1 MPRSKIRPKHKDST
15 FLSEPPL
22 WFRRLVNTVLLS
34 IGTILVI
41 NALAGANGLID
52 LLNTRNKHAILVAD
66 LSRLRA
72 ENESLRKTARRLQED
87 PRAIEEIARD
97 ELGLIKPG
105 ELLLVF
111 TNDHPKYSDAVD
123 SNLPTNIEK

>member
-1 MPRSKIRPKHKDST
+1 MPRSKIRLKHQDAT

-41 NALAGANGLID
+41 NALAGDNGSID
-52 LLNTRNKHAILVAD
+52 LLNTRNRHAILVAD

-123 SNLPTNIEK
+123 NNLPTNTEK

>member
-1 MPRSKIRPKHKDST
+1 MPRSKIRLKHQDST

-22 WFRRLVNTVLLS
+22 WFRRLIKTVLLS

-41 NALAGANGLID
+41 NALAGDNGLID
-52 LLNTRNKHAILVAD
+52 LVNTRNKHAILVAD

-111 TNDHPKYSDAVD
+111 TNDHPKYSDSVD
-123 SNLPTNIEK
+123 NNLPTNTEK

>member
-1 MPRSKIRPKHKDST
+1 MPRSKIRLKHQDST

-22 WFRRLVNTVLLS
+22 WFRRLVKTVLLS

-41 NALAGANGLID
+41 NALTGDNGLID
-52 LLNTRNKHAILVAD
+52 LVNTRNKHAILVAD

-111 TNDHPKYSDAVD
+111 TNDHPKYSDSID
-123 SNLPTNIEK
+123 NNLPTNTEK

>member
-1 MPRSKIRPKHKDST
+1 MPRSKIRLQQQDSS
-15 FLSEPPL
+15 FLLQPPL
-22 WFRRLVNTVLLS
+22 WFRRLVNTVILS

-41 NALAGANGLID
+41 NALAGDNGLIE
-52 LLNTRNKHAILVAD
+52 LLNTRNKHAILVSD

-87 PRAIEEIARD
+87 PGAIEEIAKE

-105 ELLLVF
+105 ELLLIF
-111 TNDHPKYSDAVD
+111 TNDHPKHSDATD
-123 SNLPTNIEK
+123 NNLPTNTEK